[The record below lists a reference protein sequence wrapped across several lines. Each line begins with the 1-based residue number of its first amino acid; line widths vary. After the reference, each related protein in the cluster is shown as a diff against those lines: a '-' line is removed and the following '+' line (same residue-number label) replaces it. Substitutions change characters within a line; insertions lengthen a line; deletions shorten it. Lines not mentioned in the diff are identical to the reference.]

1 MELLVLFTALIFIF
15 TFTIEAALVR
25 TNTSLP
31 SAVTNGTNNA
41 GPEPF
46 SPGVYDILR
55 AEIYQRTVNIS
66 TNSSVLTIR
75 EDFCVIVQGVTA
87 GSLPVRCN
95 SSWLTTFVGFPA
107 NMPLICVDP
116 TVNVTLLQGEVW
128 PEYGGFFIFVQLQ

>member
-1 MELLVLFTALIFIF
+1 MKLVVLFTVLIFIF
-15 TFTIEAALVR
+15 TFTIDAALVR
-25 TNTSLP
+25 TYRSVP
-31 SAVTNGTNNA
+31 SIVTNGSNHA

-75 EDFCVIVQGVTA
+75 EDFSVVVQGVTA

-107 NMPLICVDP
+107 SIPLICADP